1 MDFGFDFL
9 DEQDKKKEKKRR
21 ARRRRKEEVIY
32 YTLLKENARQLMQD
46 VRELNAVQR
55 TSFFIE
61 VGKLLIR

>member
-9 DEQDKKKEKKRR
+9 DEYDKKRADKRK

-32 YTLLKENARQLMQD
+32 YTLLKENAKQLSQD
-46 VRELNAVQR
+46 VKELNAVQR